1 MKKFICGL
9 IIGVIISSLV
19 GVCAVNSI
27 YENPYKIF
35 VNGEEKQIQG
45 YNIDDYSYF
54 KLRDIADAVGGF
66 DVDFN
71 NDTIQLSKD
80 GYVYDND
87 NTQVDPI
94 SELKKYAVE
103 NIHSV
108 TDPGTETTY
117 MNVKFLI
124 ADVTDD
130 GVGDLLAVG
139 IDENYL
145 AYIEVYTYD
154 NGDIIKIFSEH
165 CGGYGGGYVM
175 PVRYNNDIFM
185 CGFSYSSSTG
195 FLKNLIKYKN
205 NEWQT
210 VYSSYAQYDYESGQV
225 VGFVVN
231 GRYVSEND
239 YYSFNDDVEAG
250 VLTADEFFDRSEFK

>member
-66 DVDFN
+66 DVNFS

-80 GYVYDND
+80 GYVYDKD

-108 TDPGTETTY
+108 TDSHIGATY
-117 MNVKFLI
+117 TNVKFLI

-154 NGDIIKIFSEH
+154 NGEIVKICSEH
-165 CGGYGGGYVM
+165 CGGYGGGGTL
-175 PVRYNNDIFM
+175 PVRYNNDIFI
-185 CGFSYSSSTG
+185 CGISYSSSTG
-195 FLKNLIKYKN
+195 FLKNLVKYKN

-210 VYSSYAQYDYESGQV
+210 VYSSYAQYDYESVQV
-225 VGFVVN
+225 A
-231 GRYVSEND
+231 VS
-239 YYSFNDDVEAG
+239 YTHLDVYKRQTYIVIG
-250 VLTADEFFDRSEFK
+250 TLIGTI